1 LSMVLA
7 VGFGG
12 FFGAIACFLISSWIQ
27 KSSASLFPFG
37 TLGVNILG
45 SFIIGFLFLYFQ
57 HINLSIHQKAIFV
70 TGLLGALTTFST
82 FSWETLFM
90 IQEGLWGKAVG
101 NIGLN
106 IFLCLGAT
114 FLGMIITQKRL
125 FNSVKSHFFNTFSRN
140 PNGLSQREY

>member
-1 LSMVLA
+1 MMNFSLFLA
-7 VGFGG
+7 VGAGG
-12 FFGAIACFLISSWIQ
+12 FLGAIFRFTISSQIQ
-27 KSSASLFPFG
+27 KISGSLFPFG

-57 HINLSIHQKAIFV
+57 YINLSLHQKAIFI

-82 FSWETLFM
+82 FSWETLLM
-90 IQEGLWGKAVG
+90 MQEGLWSKALV

-114 FLGMIITQKRL
+114 FTGMIIFKKIYG
-125 FNSVKSHFFNTFSRN
+125 V
-140 PNGLSQREY
+140 

>member
-1 LSMVLA
+1 MISLGIFLA
-7 VGFGG
+7 VGLGG
-12 FFGAIACFLISSWIQ
+12 FFGAIFRFAISSWIQ
-27 KSSASLFPFG
+27 KSLGSLFPFG

-57 HINLSIHQKAIFV
+57 HINLSIHQKAMFV

-90 IQEGLWGKAVG
+90 IQEGLWGRAIG

-114 FLGMIITQKRL
+114 FLGMIIFKRIYG
-125 FNSVKSHFFNTFSRN
+125 V
-140 PNGLSQREY
+140 

>member
-1 LSMVLA
+1 MMNWGVLLS
-7 VGFGG
+7 VGMGG
-12 FFGAIACFLISSWIQ
+12 FLGAMLRFSISGWIQ
-27 KSSASLFPFG
+27 KSSGSLFPFG

-57 HINLSIHQKAIFV
+57 HINLSMHQKAIFV

-82 FSWETLFM
+82 FSWETLLMF
-90 IQEGLWGKAVG
+90 QTGLWNKALL

-114 FLGMIITQKRL
+114 FLGMLIFKKIYG
-125 FNSVKSHFFNTFSRN
+125 V
-140 PNGLSQREY
+140 

>member
-1 LSMVLA
+1 MMIGSLYKNDKFRDIYSCWH
-7 VGFGG
+7 GWIFG
-12 FFGAIACFLISSWIQ
+12 CDISFYNIRLDS
-27 KSSASLFPFG
+27 KEFSLPVSFWNIG

-45 SFIIGFLFLYFQ
+45 SFIIGFMFLYFQ
-57 HINLSIHQKAIFV
+57 HINLSIHQKAMFV

-90 IQEGLWGKAVG
+90 MQEGLWGRALS

-114 FLGMIITQKRL
+114 FLGMIIFKKIYG
-125 FNSVKSHFFNTFSRN
+125 V
-140 PNGLSQREY
+140 

>member
-1 LSMVLA
+1 MINLGIFIA
-7 VGFGG
+7 VGMGG
-12 FFGAIACFLISSWIQ
+12 FLGAIFRFTISGWIQ

-45 SFIIGFLFLYFQ
+45 SFIIGFMFLYFQ
-57 HINLSIHQKAIFV
+57 HINLSIHQKAMFV

-90 IQEGLWGKAVG
+90 MQEGLWGRALS

-114 FLGMIITQKRL
+114 FLGMIIFKKIYG
-125 FNSVKSHFFNTFSRN
+125 V
-140 PNGLSQREY
+140 

>member
-1 LSMVLA
+1 MNFSLFLA
-7 VGFGG
+7 VGAGG
-12 FFGAIACFLISSWIQ
+12 FLGAIFRFTISSQIQ
-27 KSSASLFPFG
+27 KISGSLFPFG

-57 HINLSIHQKAIFV
+57 YINLSLHQKAIFI

-82 FSWETLFM
+82 FSWETLLM
-90 IQEGLWGKAVG
+90 MQEGLWSKALV

-114 FLGMIITQKRL
+114 FTGMIIFKKIYG
-125 FNSVKSHFFNTFSRN
+125 V
-140 PNGLSQREY
+140 

>member
-1 LSMVLA
+1 MMNLTLFLA
-7 VGFGG
+7 VGAGG
-12 FFGAIACFLISSWIQ
+12 FLGAIFRFTISSQIQ
-27 KSSASLFPFG
+27 KISGSLFPFG

-57 HINLSIHQKAIFV
+57 YINLSIHQKAIFV

-90 IQEGLWGKAVG
+90 MQEGLWSKALI

-106 IFLCLGAT
+106 IVLCLGAT
-114 FLGMIITQKRL
+114 FTGMMIFKKIYG
-125 FNSVKSHFFNTFSRN
+125 V
-140 PNGLSQREY
+140 

>member
-1 LSMVLA
+1 MMSLGILLS
-7 VGFGG
+7 VGTGG
-12 FFGAIACFLISSWIQ
+12 FLGAIFRYTISSQIQ
-27 KSSASLFPFG
+27 KSSGSLFPFG

-57 HINLSIHQKAIFV
+57 YINLSMHQKAMFV

-90 IQEGLWGKAVG
+90 MQEGLWNKAIL

-114 FLGMIITQKRL
+114 FMGILMFKKIYG
-125 FNSVKSHFFNTFSRN
+125 V
-140 PNGLSQREY
+140 